1 MKAILTQCVF
11 VNEPD
16 DEVGQG
22 LNSCGDGSATVR
34 RLQLHGAETYSE

>member
-1 MKAILTQCVF
+1 MKAMLTQRVF

-22 LNSCGDGSATVR
+22 LNSWGDSLLATITGSR
-34 RLQLHGAETYSE
+34 GKIMN

>member
-1 MKAILTQCVF
+1 MKTIPTQCVF

-22 LNSCGDGSATVR
+22 LNSCGEGSATAR
-34 RLQLHGAETYSE
+34 RLQLHGVDTL